1 MFRKEHSSIVIITA
15 ILVSAITCGGFAA
28 DEPYAKIY
36 EKDIV
41 LPTYKLNPPD
51 LNPMFY
57 NGRAYQGAQGRIYP
71 YPFSDS
77 ITTKK
82 GEKTYKAIY
91 LETNNIR
98 ICILPEI
105 GGRVFEAIDKTND
118 YNYFYSQ
125 HVVKPALIGMLGAW
139 MSGGIEWN
147 FPHHHRANV
156 FMEMDYK
163 MVENPDGSKTLWM
176 AEQELRDQMEWA
188 LGITVY
194 PGKSYYELTTRFFN
208 RTALP
213 HSFLFWANV
222 SVHTDENYQV
232 IFPPSVKFATYHAKN
247 QFIHW
252 PIANDVYCGID
263 YRGGV
268 DVSMMKNSPEQ
279 ISMFAYDVQEDFLT
293 GYNHSVGAGVT
304 HIANHHLAPGMKFW
318 TWGVGPQSEAWE
330 RILTDSDGQYIEL
343 MAGTFSD
350 NQPDYSW
357 LKPYETKDINQYW
370 YPIRGIGG
378 AKNANKEATVNL
390 ELTDDNTVKFG
401 FYTTSAVRKA
411 KVVLRADGEIL
422 FAKKIDIDPANPFY
436 KEIRV
441 DSSIKE
447 TELEAEL
454 FTSDNEKIISYKPI
468 DRSGWDK
475 LPLPETVKAPLTPE
489 EIETIEE
496 LYLTGLRILQ
506 FHNSA
511 LKPMPYFKEALRRDA
526 GDSRVN
532 TIVGLMEYNNA
543 EYDLAAEH
551 LNIAIKRISKDYTR
565 VIDCKAYYY
574 LGLVLRAQGKYEQA
588 YKNFYR
594 AVWDYTYTACGYYQL
609 AELSCIK
616 GDFTTALD
624 LLDKSLE
631 LNVKNIKAIA
641 LKASLLR
648 KLGQFNKAKCVAEEL
663 LDLHPLNYR
672 AMNEIALC
680 QFAIGRKGLAVET
693 TENLAKTM
701 RDVVQSY
708 LTLAVDYGN
717 CGMYDDAIDVLSRAA
732 KRNKKGISNFPLV
745 FYYIGYYNQ
754 ARGDLDRANL
764 NYHMAAKMPSDY
776 GFPFR
781 LETIDVLKAAMKN
794 NPADSK
800 APYYLG
806 NLLYEKQ
813 PEVAIKYWEKSRQLE
828 GEFPL
833 IHRNLGLAYYRT
845 EKDAPKAIA
854 SYEKAIRYNKQDAR
868 VFYEIDKLYEQVGK
882 NPKER
887 LEILKANHAVVVK
900 RDETLSQ
907 EIILLTQLGRYDRAK
922 ELLMNNHFHT
932 WEGGGYIHDAHVN
945 NSLLMGRRAWRQGDF
960 AEALEHFKQADVYP
974 VNQEVGRR
982 IPDERGPQANYNIAT
997 AYDIMGEKD
1006 EAIKH
1011 YKKAAELVI
1020 TEPWSMSRGF
1030 QGLAWRRLDD
1040 EAKAKEIFEQLII
1053 TGQEKIEKK
1062 IAQDFFA
1069 KFGEQETDEAR
1080 MAEGHFFKG
1089 LGYEGLGQIEMAKVE
1104 FKDAVKLDVN
1114 HLWATIMLE
1123 DLEEK

>member
-1 MFRKEHSSIVIITA
+1 MFRKEHSAIVIITA
-15 ILVSAITCGGFAA
+15 ILVLVMTCGGFAA

-36 EKDIV
+36 EKPLV
-41 LPTYKLNPPD
+41 LPSYKINPGD

-77 ITTKK
+77 VTTEK
-82 GEKTYKAIY
+82 GKKTYKAVY

-98 ICILPEI
+98 ICVLPEI
-105 GGRVFEAIDKTND
+105 GGRVFEAIDKTNG
-118 YNYFYSQ
+118 YNYFYRQ

-139 MSGGIEWN
+139 ISGGIEWN

-222 SVHTDENYQV
+222 SVHSDENYQV

-411 KVVLRADGEIL
+411 KIVLKADGEIL

-436 KEIRV
+436 KEIKV

-447 TELEAEL
+447 TELEAGL

-475 LPLPETVKAPLTPE
+475 LPLPETVKAPPTPE

-511 LKPMPYFKEALRRDA
+511 LKPMPYFKEALKRDA

-609 AELSCIK
+609 AELNCIK
-616 GDFTTALD
+616 GDFVTALD
-624 LLDKSLE
+624 QLNKSLE

-641 LKASLLR
+641 LKASVLR
-648 KLGQFNKAKCVAEEL
+648 KLGQFDKAECTAEEL
-663 LDLHPLNYR
+663 LNLHPLNYR
-672 AMNEIALC
+672 AMNEVSLC
-680 QFAIGRKGLAVET
+680 QFAMGRKGLAVET

-717 CGMYDDAIDVLSRAA
+717 CGMYDEAIDVLSRAA

-754 ARGDLDRANL
+754 ARGDLDRANM

-776 GFPFR
+776 CFPFR
-781 LETIDVLKAAMKN
+781 LETIDVLKAAIES

-813 PEVAIKYWEKSRQLE
+813 PEVAIKYWEKSSQLDC
-828 GEFPL
+828 EFSL

-845 EKDAPKAIA
+845 EKDAPKAIT
-854 SYEKAIRYNKQDAR
+854 SYEKAIKYNKHDPR
-868 VFYEIDKLYEQVGK
+868 IFYELDKLYEQVGK
-882 NPKER
+882 DPKER
-887 LEILKANHAVVVK
+887 LEILEANHAVVVK

-907 EIILLTQLGRYDRAK
+907 EIILLTQLGQYDRAK

-932 WEGGGYIHDAHVN
+932 WEGGGYVHDAHVN

-960 AEALEHFKQADVYP
+960 AEALEHFRQADVYP

-997 AYDIMGEKD
+997 AYDIIGQKD
-1006 EAIKH
+1006 KAVEH

-1020 TEPWSMSRGF
+1020 TEPWPMSRYF

-1040 EAKAKEIFEQLII
+1040 EAKAEEIFEQLII

-1114 HLWATIMLE
+1114 HLWATMMLE

>member
-1 MFRKEHSSIVIITA
+1 MFRKEHLAIVIIAA
-15 ILVSAITCGGFAA
+15 IVILAITCDGFAA
-28 DEPYAKIY
+28 DGPYAKIY
-36 EKDIV
+36 EKPLVI
-41 LPTYKLNPPD
+41 PTYKLNPPD

-57 NGRAYQGAQGRIYP
+57 DGRAYQGAQGRIYP

-77 ITTKK
+77 ITTER
-82 GEKTYKAIY
+82 GEKTYKAVY
-91 LETNNIR
+91 LETNSIR
-98 ICILPEI
+98 ICVLPEI
-105 GGRVFEAIDKTND
+105 GGRVFEAIDKTNG
-118 YNYFYSQ
+118 YNYFYGQ

-147 FPHHHRANV
+147 FPHHHRASV
-156 FMEMDYK
+156 FMEMDYT

-176 AEQELRDQMEWA
+176 AEQELRDQMEWV

-279 ISMFAYDVQEDFLT
+279 ISMFAYDAQEDFLT

-304 HIANHHLAPGMKFW
+304 HIANHNLAPGMKFW
-318 TWGVGPQSEAWE
+318 TWGVGPQSKAWE
-330 RILTDSDGQYIEL
+330 RILTETDGQYIEL

-357 LKPYETKDINQYW
+357 LKPYETKDLNQYW

-390 ELTDDNTVKFG
+390 ELAADNTVKFG
-401 FYTTSAVRKA
+401 FYCTSAVKNA
-411 KVVLRADGEIL
+411 KVVLKAGNEVI
-422 FAKKIDIDPANPFY
+422 FTTTSNIDPANPFY
-436 KEIRV
+436 KEMKI
-441 DSSIKE
+441 DPSIKE
-447 TELEAEL
+447 TELEAGL
-454 FTSDNEKIISYKPI
+454 FTGGNEKIISYKPI
-468 DRSGWDK
+468 DRTGWDK
-475 LPLPETVKAPLTPE
+475 LPLPETVKAPPE
-489 EIETIEE
+489 PVEIATVEE
-496 LYLTGLRILQ
+496 LYLTGFRILQ

-511 LKPMPYFKEALRRDA
+511 LKPMPYFTEALKRDA

-543 EYDLAAEH
+543 EYELAAEH
-551 LNIAIKRISKDYTR
+551 LNTAIKRISKDYTR
-565 VIDCKAYYY
+565 PMDCSSYYY
-574 LGLVLRAQGKYEQA
+574 LGLVLRAQGKYDEA
-588 YKNFYR
+588 YNNFYR
-594 AVWDYTYTACGYYQL
+594 AVWDYSYTACGYYQL
-609 AELSCIK
+609 AELSCNK
-616 GDFTTALD
+616 GDFATALD
-624 LLDKSLE
+624 HLDKSLE
-631 LNVKNIKAIA
+631 LNGKNIKAIA
-641 LKASLLR
+641 LKASVLR
-648 KLGQFNKAKCVAEEL
+648 RLGQFDKAECAAKEL

-680 QFAIGRKGLAVET
+680 QSAIGKKDLAVET

-717 CGMYDDAIDVLSRAA
+717 CGMYDEAIDVLNRAA
-732 KRNKKGISNFPLV
+732 KRNKNGISNFPLV
-745 FYYIGYYNQ
+745 FYYVGYYNQ
-754 ARGDLDRANL
+754 MKGDLDKANM
-764 NYHMAAKMPSDY
+764 NYLMASKMPSDY
-776 GFPFR
+776 VFPLR
-781 LETIDVLKAAMKN
+781 LETIDVLKAAMEN
-794 NPADSK
+794 NPTDSK

-813 PEVAIKYWEKSRQLE
+813 PEAAIKYWEKSSQLD
-828 GEFPL
+828 GEFSL
-833 IHRNLGLAYYRT
+833 VNRNLGLAYYRT
-845 EKDAPKAIA
+845 GKDAPKAIA
-854 SYEKAIRYNKQDAR
+854 SYEKAINCNNQDPR
-868 VFYEIDKLYEQVGK
+868 VFYELDKLYEQVGK
-882 NPKER
+882 EPKER
-887 LEILKANHAVVVK
+887 LAILEANQDVVVK

-907 EIILLTQLGRYDRAK
+907 EIILLIQLGRYDRAK
-922 ELLMNNHFHT
+922 EFLMNNHFHT
-932 WEGGGYIHDAHVN
+932 WEGGGYIHDVYVN
-945 NSLLMGRRAWRQGDF
+945 NCLLMGRRAWREGDF
-960 AEALEHFKQADVYP
+960 EKALEHFRQADDYP
-974 VNQEVGRR
+974 INQEVGRR
-982 IPDERGPQANYNIAT
+982 IPDERAPQVNYNIAT
-997 AYDIMGEKD
+997 AYDIMGQKD
-1006 EAIKH
+1006 EAVKY
-1011 YKKAAELVI
+1011 YKMAAELVI
-1020 TEPWSMSRGF
+1020 TEPWPMSRYF
-1030 QGLAWRRLDD
+1030 QGLAWGKLGD
-1040 EAKAKEIFEQLII
+1040 ETKAKKIFEQLIV

-1104 FKDAVKLDVN
+1104 FKDAVKLNVN